1 MARLKK
7 VKHQPQITFCKKTMG
22 AADSTLINCHHWGED
37 RSSKAAMEEN
47 LKAELASQA
56 EKLEL
61 AKERTGAL
69 TVQLDEL
76 NLRFTTLQKEHLDGV
91 MRNAA
96 LERALESAA
105 EVRVLQLLS

>member
-1 MARLKK
+1 
-7 VKHQPQITFCKKTMG
+7 MG

-37 RSSKAAMEEN
+37 SSSKAAMED